1 MKFED
6 FYNQVF
12 VIEKDEEV
20 RNNIASPEDMDDVE
34 PLPLPPTPAAPAATP
49 NENGTPATPAAGNT
63 AGTLSE
69 YINKIVE
76 FSESLNNDTGEC
88 LNSLCKKLDVPGTP
102 YADISA
108 KTATTIV
115 RVTGG
120 LGDLVQ
126 VLIDYN
132 LKSAANGASKV

>member
-34 PLPLPPTPAAPAATP
+34 PLPLPTPPSVPAEGENTDVAPTPT
-49 NENGTPATPAAGNT
+49 GGNS

-76 FSESLNNDTGEC
+76 FSESLNNDSGEC

-102 YADISA
+102 YADISG

-132 LKSAANGASKV
+132 LKSAAGGAPKV

>member
-12 VIEKDEEV
+12 IAEKDEEV
-20 RNNIASPEDMDDVE
+20 RANVASPEDMDDVE
-34 PLPLPPTPAAPAATP
+34 PLPLPPTPDPTSPTP
-49 NENGTPATPAAGNT
+49 TGGNS
-63 AGTLSE
+63 ASTLSE

-76 FSESLNNDTGEC
+76 FSESLNNDSGEC

-132 LKSAANGASKV
+132 LKSAAGAPKPQA